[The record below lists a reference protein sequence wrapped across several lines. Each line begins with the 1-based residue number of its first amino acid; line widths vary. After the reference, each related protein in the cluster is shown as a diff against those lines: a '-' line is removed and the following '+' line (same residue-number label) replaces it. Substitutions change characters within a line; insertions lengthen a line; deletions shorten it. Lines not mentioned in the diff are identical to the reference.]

1 MAVKHAIGF
10 NAAEMMPPESWQR
23 LIREGVKRGVERRS
37 DIKPYK
43 IAHPV
48 KLQIRFNDVVIAELA
63 SDPPGRTDE
72 REHDRVYGTRHD
84 RGDEVHRS
92 KSTPEF
98 ATVKSVADIA
108 QNSTQAD
115 GK

>member
-10 NAAEMMPPESWQR
+10 NAAEMMPPEESQR

-63 SDPPGRTDE
+63 SYLPGVERTSGNTIVFTGRDM
-72 REHDRVYGTRHD
+72 T
-84 RGDEVHRS
+84 EVTKFTEVVLHLS
-92 KSTPEF
+92 SP
-98 ATVKSVADIA
+98 
-108 QNSTQAD
+108 Q
-115 GK
+115 